1 MKKIFV
7 NGTFDIIHVGH
18 LRLLEYAKSLG
29 DVLTVAIDS
38 DIRVKSLKGL
48 NRPINKEK
56 DRREL
61 LLGLKPVD
69 YVVIFN
75 SDKELVD
82 MIENCDIMVKG
93 SDYIGKLIIGESI
106 CKSIVFFD
114 RIDEYATTKTIEN
127 IIDRR

>member
-29 DVLTVAIDS
+29 DTLTVGIDS
-38 DIRVKSLKGL
+38 DIRTRALKGID
-48 NRPINKEK
+48 RPINNQK

-69 YVVIFN
+69 KVVIFN

-82 MIENCDIMVKG
+82 LIEDCDIMVKG
-93 SDYIGKLIIGESI
+93 SDYMGKFIVGESI

-114 RIDEYATTKTIEN
+114 RIDEYATTKTIKH